1 MSLPLADSPNRQLAH
16 SHDLRRELGLP
27 DLVLTQIL
35 FIVGLPWVGVAAK
48 QGPAHVVFWLI
59 AVVLFYVPSAIVVI
73 HLNTRMPLEGGLYQW
88 AKIGFGERI
97 GFLVAW
103 NLWLFAILNTSE
115 VGIQAT
121 QYLEYVVPSSG
132 WLTGD
137 RTFIGGASAAIFAVL
152 MWLGIRGL
160 SVGKWVHKS
169 GGTLREFHPLATA
182 APVMSIMSLNLLGK
196 MGFGAF
202 GGFEY
207 VAIHAGECHDPVRTI
222 GRSVLVAAPVIA
234 LMFIL
239 GTSSVLGL
247 IPIDRIDLIAP
258 IPQVLAVGFAP
269 LGLAAAIAPVVIAV
283 LLVVR
288 VAQASVL
295 FTGSTRMPMVAG
307 WDGLLP
313 EWFTRMH
320 PRHGTP
326 ANSILFVGAATFA
339 FSIAGVIGVGKQEA
353 FQLLW
358 NASAIFYAL
367 TYLVMFAV
375 PLVGLRGAAP
385 ASAGVRLAA
394 LSGFLMTVL
403 FVALSIVPIVE
414 VQSRVAF
421 ALKITSVIVVTNAI
435 GLLIFRR
442 SQKHPLYFRNA
453 SNSFSVSSGTSSG
466 RKCPAGSALPRTSTA
481 CSRQIFI
488 GSYSR
493 PTTPRSPQS
502 TRSGQVT
509 FRPRVSSACVMSIVA
524 PAR

>member
-1 MSLPLADSPNRQLAH
+1 MSLPLANSPNRQLAN

-48 QGPAHVVFWLI
+48 QGPAHLIFWLI
-59 AVVLFYVPSAIVVI
+59 AIALFYVPSAIVVI
-73 HLNTRMPLEGGLYQW
+73 HLNGRMPLEGGLYQW
-88 AKIGFGERI
+88 AKIGFNERL

-115 VGIQAT
+115 TGIQAT
-121 QYLEYVVPSSG
+121 QYLEYVVGPSIR
-132 WLTGD
+132 WLTGNNV
-137 RTFIGGASAAIFAVL
+137 FVAFVSAAIFSAL

-160 SVGKWVHKS
+160 SVGKWVHKA
-169 GGTLREFHPLATA
+169 GAVLMLGTFAALLAAPWLNVAHGTLAEFHPLATA
-182 APVMSIMSLNLLGK
+182 VPVMSLMSLNLLGK
-196 MGFGAF
+196 MGFGAL

-207 VAIHAGECHDPVRTI
+207 VAIHAGECRNPVRSI
-222 GRSVLVAAPVIA
+222 GRSVMFAAPIIA
-234 LMFIL
+234 TMFVL

-247 IPIDRIDLIAP
+247 IPIDQIDLIAP

-269 LGLAAAIAPVVIAV
+269 LGLAAAIAPLVIVV

-288 VAQASVL
+288 VAQASVM

-375 PLVGLRGAAP
+375 PLIGLRDAAP
-385 ASAGVRLAA
+385 APAAVRLAA

-414 VQSRVAF
+414 VQSRLAF
-421 ALKITSVIVVTNAI
+421 ALKITAVIVVTNAI

-442 SQKHPLYFRNA
+442 SQKR
-453 SNSFSVSSGTSSG
+453 
-466 RKCPAGSALPRTSTA
+466 GSA
-481 CSRQIFI
+481 
-488 GSYSR
+488 
-493 PTTPRSPQS
+493 
-502 TRSGQVT
+502 
-509 FRPRVSSACVMSIVA
+509 
-524 PAR
+524 